1 MLRKWLLIIIILC
14 TLGFVSANVV
24 AKAAPAFVDT
34 VQVEVQA
41 EGHLPL
47 LIQRRMEA
55 SVHTIAEQVLTGHN
69 VNEAMLKRMEY
80 EQLIR
85 EVFNRILIGYTVSAV
100 QIAPGSDTQ
109 VTVKLV
115 PWDDVIKKI
124 DTTVQVEGMPREIA
138 ALALQDVA
146 GVENLFEQNMLGL
159 PIDAADWTNG
169 ILKSSLNV
177 FMQEHLPE
185 FRADF
190 DVEPGTVTKVKI
202 VLYPKVPVVRNVDL
216 AMRSESMPN
225 ILLLNY
231 RPQIQKKADI
241 MLGVPVDFV
250 KRHNAYFNQVLV
262 TSLDEQKDFRSFHVK
277 THIELNPGE
286 KTYVKSYSDTARYRF
301 TLEGYFDINSKADNT
316 TFRIHLGRFI
326 SSHDE
331 VFTELDFYPQSVTW
345 KAFYGYERELLPT
358 VKMGMKYDSNAHNG
372 VFLLKKKFDNKWLLR
387 YEYAFA
393 DQTEELGL
401 RYKIHDFVSLEY
413 IIDDKDS
420 WLRLIG
426 NF

>member
-1 MLRKWLLIIIILC
+1 MIS
-14 TLGFVSANVV
+14 FVSVNAG
-24 AKAAPAFVDT
+24 AEAAPVLVDT
-34 VQVEVQA
+34 VKVEVQA
-41 EGHLPL
+41 EGHLPI

-69 VNEAMLKRMEY
+69 VNETMIKRSEY

-85 EVFNRILIGYTVSAV
+85 EVFNRILIGYTVTAV
-100 QIAPGSDTQ
+100 QIVPDSDTQ
-109 VTVKLV
+109 VTVHLI

-124 DTTVQVEGMPREIA
+124 DTTVQVEGMPDEIA

-231 RPQIQKKADI
+231 RPQIQKKTDI
-241 MLGVPVDFV
+241 MLGVPVNFV
-250 KRHNAYFNQVLV
+250 KRHSAYFNQVLV
-262 TSLDEQKDFRSFHVK
+262 ASLDKQKDFRFLHVK
-277 THIELNPGE
+277 THIDLNPGE
-286 KTYVKSYSDTARYRF
+286 KTYVKSYSDTDRYSF
-301 TLEGYFDINSKADNT
+301 KLEGYFDLNSKDDNT
-316 TFRIHLGRFI
+316 LFRIHLGRFI
-326 SSHDE
+326 SSLDE
-331 VFTELDFYPQSVTW
+331 VFTEMDFYPQSVTW
-345 KAFYGYERELLPT
+345 KAFYGYEREILPT

-372 VFLLKKKFDNKWLLR
+372 VFLFKKKFDNKWLLR

-393 DQTEELGL
+393 DQTEEIGL

-413 IIDDKDS
+413 IINDNDS

>member
-1 MLRKWLLIIIILC
+1 MLRRWLLIIILC
-14 TLGFVSANVV
+14 TIGLVSASAV
-24 AKAAPAFVDT
+24 ANAAPALVDT
-34 VQVEVQA
+34 VQVTVQA
-41 EGHLPL
+41 DGHLPL

-69 VNEAMLKRMEY
+69 VNEAILRRMDY

-85 EVFNRILIGYTVSAV
+85 EVFNRILIGYTVTAV
-100 QIAPGSDTQ
+100 QVIPGSDTQ
-109 VTVKLV
+109 VTVKLI

-124 DTTVQVEGMPREIA
+124 DTTVQVEGMPDEIA
-138 ALALQDVA
+138 ALALQDVT
-146 GVENLFEQNMLGL
+146 GIGQLFEQNMLGL
-159 PIDAADWTNG
+159 PVDAADWTNG
-169 ILKSSLNV
+169 ILKTSLNV
-177 FMQEHLPE
+177 FMQDHLPE

-190 DVEPGTVTKVKI
+190 DVEPGAMTKVKI

-216 AMRSESMPN
+216 SMRSESLPN
-225 ILLLNY
+225 IMLLNY

-262 TSLDEQKDFRSFHVK
+262 TSLDEQKDFRFLRVK
-277 THIELNPGE
+277 TTVELNPGE
-286 KTYVKSYSDTARYRF
+286 KTYVKSYSDTERYRF
-301 TLEGYFDINSKADNT
+301 TLEGYFDLNSKDDNT
-316 TFRIHLGRFI
+316 EFRIHLGRFI
-326 SSHDE
+326 SSLDE
-331 VFTELDFYPQSVTW
+331 VFTEIDFYPQSVTW

-372 VFLLKKKFDNKWLLR
+372 VFLFKKKFDNKWLLR

-393 DQTEELGL
+393 DQTEEMGL

>member
-1 MLRKWLLIIIILC
+1 MLRRWLIIMILC
-14 TLGFVSANVV
+14 AIGFVSVNPG
-24 AKAAPAFVDT
+24 AKAAQPLVDT

-41 EGHLPL
+41 DGHLPL
-47 LIQRRMEA
+47 LIQRRMES
-55 SVHTIAEQVLTGHN
+55 SVHTIADQVLTGHA
-69 VNEAMLKRMEY
+69 VNETMLKRSEY

-85 EVFNRILIGYTVSAV
+85 EVFNRILIGYTVTAV

-109 VTVKLV
+109 VTVHLV

-124 DTTVQVEGMPREIA
+124 DTTVQVEGMPSEIT

-146 GVENLFEQNMLGL
+146 GIEKLFEQNMLGL

-169 ILKSSLNV
+169 ILKSSLNA

-190 DVEPGTVTKVKI
+190 DVEPGSVTKVKI

-231 RPQIQKKADI
+231 RPRIQKKSDI

-250 KRHNAYFNQVLV
+250 KRHSDYFNQVLV
-262 TSLDEQKDFRSFHVK
+262 SALDDQKDFRLFHVK
-277 THIELNPGE
+277 TRIELTPGE
-286 KTYVKSYSDTARYRF
+286 KTYVKSHSDTDRYSF
-301 TLEGYFDINSKADNT
+301 TLEGYFDVNSKADNT
-316 TFRIHLGRFI
+316 AFRIHLGRFI
-326 SSHDE
+326 SSLDE
-331 VFTELDFYPQSVTW
+331 VFTEIDFYPQSVTW
-345 KAFYGYERELLPT
+345 KAFYGYEREMLPT
-358 VKMGMKYDSNAHNG
+358 VKLGMKYDSNAHNG
-372 VFLLKKKFDNKWLLR
+372 VFILKKKFDDKWRLR

>member
-1 MLRKWLLIIIILC
+1 MLRRWLIIMMLC
-14 TLGFVSANVV
+14 TIGFVSVNSAVQ
-24 AKAAPAFVDT
+24 AAQPLVDT
-34 VQVEVQA
+34 VQVQVQA
-41 EGHLPL
+41 DGHLPL

-55 SVHTIAEQVLTGHN
+55 SVHTIADQVLTGHV
-69 VNEAMLKRMEY
+69 VNETMLKRSEY

-100 QIAPGSDTQ
+100 QVIPGSNTQ
-109 VTVKLV
+109 VDVHLV

-124 DTTVQVEGMPREIA
+124 DTTVQVEGMPTEIT
-138 ALALQDVA
+138 ALALRDVA
-146 GVENLFEQNMLGL
+146 GIEKLFEQNMLGL

-169 ILKSSLNV
+169 ILKSSLNA

-190 DVEPGTVTKVKI
+190 DVEPGGVTKVKV

-231 RPQIQKKADI
+231 RPRIQKKSDI

-250 KRHNAYFNQVLV
+250 KRHSDYFNQVLV
-262 TSLDEQKDFRSFHVK
+262 SALDDQKDFRLFHVK
-277 THIELNPGE
+277 TRIELTPGE
-286 KTYVKSYSDTARYRF
+286 KTYVKSHSDTDRYSF
-301 TLEGYFDINSKADNT
+301 TLEGYFDVNSKADNT
-316 TFRIHLGRFI
+316 AFRIHLGRFI
-326 SSHDE
+326 SSLDE
-331 VFTELDFYPQSVTW
+331 VFTEIDFYPQSVTW
-345 KAFYGYERELLPT
+345 KAFYGYEREMLPT

-372 VFLLKKKFDNKWLLR
+372 VFILKKKFDDKWRLR

>member
-1 MLRKWLLIIIILC
+1 MLRNWLIIIILGMI
-14 TLGFVSANVV
+14 GFVSASAV
-24 AKAAPAFVDT
+24 AKAAPPLVDT

-47 LIQRRMEA
+47 LIKRRMEA
-55 SVHTIAEQVLTGHN
+55 SVHTIADQVLIGHT
-69 VNEAMLKRMEY
+69 VRETMLKRSEY

-100 QIAPGSDTQ
+100 QITPGTDTPVIVQ
-109 VTVKLV
+109 LV
-115 PWDDVIKKI
+115 PWDEVIQKI
-124 DTTVQVEGMPREIA
+124 DTTVQVDGMASEIT

-146 GVENLFEQNMLGL
+146 GIEKLFEQNMLGL

-169 ILKSSLNV
+169 ILKSSLNA

-190 DVEPGTVTKVKI
+190 DTETGSVTKVKI

-231 RPQIQKKADI
+231 RPRIQKKSDI

-250 KRHNAYFNQVLV
+250 KRHGDYFNQVLV
-262 TSLDEQKDFRSFHVK
+262 NSLDEQKDFRLFHVK
-277 THIELNPGE
+277 THIELTPGE
-286 KTYVKSYSDTARYRF
+286 KTYVKSYSDTDRYSF
-301 TLEGYFDINSKADNT
+301 TLEGYFDVNSKADNT
-316 TFRIHLGRFI
+316 AFRIHLGRFI
-326 SSHDE
+326 SSIDQ
-331 VFTELDFYPQSVTW
+331 VFTEIDFYPQSVTW
-345 KAFYGYERELLPT
+345 KAFYGYEREMLPT
-358 VKMGMKYDSNAHNG
+358 VKMGMKYDSNAHDG
-372 VFLLKKKFDNKWLLR
+372 VFLLKKKFDDKWLLR

-393 DQTEELGL
+393 DQTAEIGL
-401 RYKIHDFVSLEY
+401 RYKMHNFVSLEY
-413 IIDDKDS
+413 IIDDQES